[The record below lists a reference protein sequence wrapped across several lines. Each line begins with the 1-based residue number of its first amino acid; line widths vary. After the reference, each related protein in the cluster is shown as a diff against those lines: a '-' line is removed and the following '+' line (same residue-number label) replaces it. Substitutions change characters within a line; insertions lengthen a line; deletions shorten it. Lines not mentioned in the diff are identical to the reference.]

1 MRKKYFVPIGILL
14 LILVI
19 SILIIVEKKNKTEKD
34 EAVPDESVYITEE
47 QMKEIE
53 RKKEELACLCE
64 ENKEELEAMSKEYL
78 VLMEELGKSKEELTY
93 EDFEDMDKQV
103 KNTKGED
110 LADLVKLDI
119 YIPDYAVDNEDVV
132 CYRYWCK
139 WGYELDLVY
148 IDKDAEKV
156 LEYVESFDGYWGE
169 IVKVNEYLYVYLRTF
184 MGV

>member
-1 MRKKYFVPIGILL
+1 MKKKHFILIGIFLL
-14 LILVI
+14 LLVI
-19 SILIIVEKKNKTEKD
+19 SISVIIVKKNKTEKNR
-34 EAVPDESVYITEE
+34 TEINE
-47 QMKEIE
+47 KIE
-53 RKKEELACLCE
+53 RKKEELVCLCE
-64 ENKEELEAMSKEYL
+64 ENQEELEAMSKEYL

-93 EDFEDMDKQV
+93 EDFKDMDKQV

-110 LADLVKLDI
+110 SSDLLKLDI

-148 IDKDAEKV
+148 IGKDVERV

-184 MGV
+184 MGI